1 MVGQTIHNMTSPT
14 TIENSTDLLSY
25 LLSQANSGVK
35 NWFGFSQQR
44 ITGIYLAHEIA
55 KFHADKFTPDEIAD
69 YVIKLNN
76 SIYQKLIKGDGNG

>member
-1 MVGQTIHNMTSPT
+1 MQ
-14 TIENSTDLLSY
+14 IESSSDLLSY

-35 NWFGFSQQR
+35 NWFGFAQQR

-55 KFHADKFTPDEIAD
+55 KYHADKFTPDQIAD
-69 YVIKLNN
+69 YVITLNN

>member
-1 MVGQTIHNMTSPT
+1 MN
-14 TIENSTDLLSY
+14 IESSSDLLSY

-35 NWFGFSQQR
+35 NWFGFAQQR
-44 ITGIYLAHEIA
+44 ITCIYLAHEIA
-55 KFHADKFTPDEIAD
+55 KYHADKFTPDEITD

>member
-1 MVGQTIHNMTSPT
+1 MQ
-14 TIENSTDLLSY
+14 IENSSDLLSY
-25 LLSQANSGVK
+25 LLCQANSGVV
-35 NWFGFSQQR
+35 NWFGFAQQR

>member
-1 MVGQTIHNMTSPT
+1 MQ
-14 TIENSTDLLSY
+14 IESSSDLLSY

-35 NWFGFSQQR
+35 NWFGFAQQR

-55 KFHADKFTPDEIAD
+55 KYHADKFTPDEIAD
-69 YVIKLNN
+69 YVITLNN

>member
-1 MVGQTIHNMTSPT
+1 MN
-14 TIENSTDLLSY
+14 IENSSDLLSY

-35 NWFGFSQQR
+35 NWFGYAQQR

-55 KFHADKFTPDEIAD
+55 KYHADKLSPDEIAD

-76 SIYQKLIKGDGNG
+76 CIYQKLIKGDGNG

>member
-1 MVGQTIHNMTSPT
+1 MQ
-14 TIENSTDLLSY
+14 IESSSDLLSY

-35 NWFGFSQQR
+35 NWFAFAQQR

-55 KFHADKFTPDEIAD
+55 KYHADKFTPDEIAD
-69 YVIKLNN
+69 YVITLNN

>member
-1 MVGQTIHNMTSPT
+1 MQ
-14 TIENSTDLLSY
+14 IENSSDLLSY

-35 NWFGFSQQR
+35 NWFGFAQQR

-55 KFHADKFTPDEIAD
+55 KYHADKFTPDQIAD
-69 YVIKLNN
+69 YVITLNN

>member
-1 MVGQTIHNMTSPT
+1 MSDTK
-14 TIENSTDLLSY
+14 IENSTDLLSY
-25 LLSQANSGVK
+25 LLSQASSGTK

-44 ITGIYLAHEIA
+44 ITGIHLAHEIA
-55 KFHADKFTPDEIAD
+55 KNHADKLSPDEVAD